1 MVSVN
6 IFPLFCIV
14 TQKLQIFVLKKYKNF
29 ESNNSVFTGK
39 PYLPNNQNM
48 LAFLFELSE
57 IPPHQNIQLLPNWVA
72 EKLKNTWI
80 SRVDE
85 KRNNQRKGLV

>member
-1 MVSVN
+1 MYCDSETTN
-6 IFPLFCIV
+6 ICV
-14 TQKLQIFVLKKYKNF
+14 KKYKNF
-29 ESNNSVFTGK
+29 ESYNSVFTGK
-39 PYLPNNQNM
+39 PYLLNSQNM

-57 IPPHQNIQLLPNWVA
+57 ISPHQNIQLLPNWVA

>member
-1 MVSVN
+1 
-6 IFPLFCIV
+6 
-14 TQKLQIFVLKKYKNF
+14 
-29 ESNNSVFTGK
+29 
-39 PYLPNNQNM
+39 M

-57 IPPHQNIQLLPNWVA
+57 ISPHQNIQLLPNWVA
-72 EKLKNTWI
+72 EELKNTWI

>member
-1 MVSVN
+1 
-6 IFPLFCIV
+6 
-14 TQKLQIFVLKKYKNF
+14 
-29 ESNNSVFTGK
+29 
-39 PYLPNNQNM
+39 M

-85 KRNNQRKGLV
+85 KRSNQRKGLV

>member
-1 MVSVN
+1 
-6 IFPLFCIV
+6 
-14 TQKLQIFVLKKYKNF
+14 
-29 ESNNSVFTGK
+29 
-39 PYLPNNQNM
+39 M

-57 IPPHQNIQLLPNWVA
+57 IPPHQNIQLLPNWA

>member
-6 IFPLFCIV
+6 IFHLFCIV

-85 KRNNQRKGLV
+85 KRSNQRKGLV